1 VNDLQFRAAPVLELP
16 ESLEVVLE
24 GSVNPAAATVLR
36 EKMEAALGRRSAYLS
51 VLMGGVNYV
60 ASAGLA
66 YLMDLAGRMERRGGA
81 VVLVAV
87 QPKVKV
93 VLNNL
98 GMSGFFRLED
108 SAEHARA
115 FLRAQAERVFRSP
128 RVRALD
134 GDEAGVEFPVVGTS
148 LKVGGDPRSTIQVRH
163 PQVES
168 RHCEIYR
175 TGDRC
180 FVRDLG
186 TRFGTWVGMRKVNDE
201 ALAAGDVIK
210 IGALRLAYVPPG
222 VRHQA

>member
-1 VNDLQFRAAPVLELP
+1 MNELGFRSAPILDLP
-16 ESLEVVLE
+16 ESLEVILD
-24 GSVNPAAATVLR
+24 GSVSPSAAPVLR
-36 EKMEAALGRRSAYLS
+36 EKLENAMGRTSAYLS
-51 VLMGGVNYV
+51 ILMGGVNYV

-66 YLMDLAGRMERRGGA
+66 YLMDLAGRVERRGGS

-128 RVRALD
+128 RLRALD
-134 GDEAGVEFPVVGTS
+134 GDEAGVEFPVLGTS
-148 LKVGGDPRSTIQVRH
+148 IKVGGDPRSTIPVRH
-163 PQVES
+163 PQVEP

-201 ALAAGDVIK
+201 PLAAGDVIK
-210 IGALRLAYVPPG
+210 IGALRLAFVPPG
-222 VRHQA
+222 ARHQP

>member
-1 VNDLQFRAAPVLELP
+1 MNELSFRAAPVLDLP
-16 ESLEVVLE
+16 ESLEAVLE
-24 GSVNPAAATVLR
+24 GSVGPSAAPTLR
-36 EKMEAALGRRSAYLS
+36 ERLEAALGRRSAYLS
-51 VLMGGVNYV
+51 ILMGGVNYV

-81 VVLVAV
+81 VVLVGV

-98 GMSGFFRLED
+98 GMSGFFRLEE

-128 RVRALD
+128 RLRALD
-134 GDEAGVEFPVVGTS
+134 GDEAGAEFPIVGAS
-148 LKVGGDPRSTIQVRH
+148 IRVGGDPRSTIPVRH
-163 PQVES
+163 PQVET

-201 ALAAGDVIK
+201 PLAPGDVIK
-210 IGALRLAYVPPG
+210 VGTLRLAFVPPG
-222 VRHQA
+222 VRHEG

>member
-1 VNDLQFRAAPVLELP
+1 
-16 ESLEVVLE
+16 
-24 GSVNPAAATVLR
+24 
-36 EKMEAALGRRSAYLS
+36 
-51 VLMGGVNYV
+51 MGGVNYV
-60 ASAGLA
+60 ASSGLA

-108 SAEHARA
+108 NAEHARA

-134 GDEAGVEFPVVGTS
+134 GDEAGVEFPVVGTA
-148 LKVGGDPRSTIQVRH
+148 LKVGGDPRSTIQVKH

-175 TGDRC
+175 TGEQC

-201 ALAAGDVIK
+201 ALSAGDVIK
-210 IGALRLAYVPPG
+210 VGALRLAYVPPG

>member
-1 VNDLQFRAAPVLELP
+1 VNELAFRSAPVLELP
-16 ESLEVVLE
+16 DSLEVVLE
-24 GSVNPAAATVLR
+24 GSVSPAAATGLR
-36 EKMEAALGRRSAYLS
+36 ERMEGALGRSSAYLS
-51 VLMGGVNYV
+51 ILMGGVNYV

-81 VVLVAV
+81 VVLVGV

-98 GMSGFFRLED
+98 GMASFFRLED

-134 GDEAGVEFPVVGTS
+134 GDEAGTEFPVVGTAI
-148 LKVGGDPRSTIQVRH
+148 KIGGDPRSTIAVKH

-201 ALAAGDVIK
+201 ALSPGDVIK

-222 VRHQA
+222 VRHQG

>member
-1 VNDLQFRAAPVLELP
+1 VNELGFRSAPVLELP
-16 ESLEVVLE
+16 DSLEVVLE
-24 GSVNPAAATVLR
+24 GSVNPSAAPVLR
-36 EKMEAALGRRSAYLS
+36 EKLEGALGRTSAYLS
-51 VLMGGVNYV
+51 ILMGGVNYV

-66 YLMDLAGRMERRGGA
+66 YLMDLAARMERRGGA

-134 GDEAGVEFPVVGTS
+134 GDDAGVEFPVVGTTI
-148 LKVGGDPRSTIQVRH
+148 KVGGDPRSTIAVRH
-163 PQVES
+163 PQVEP

-175 TGDRC
+175 TGERC

-201 ALAAGDVIK
+201 PLAAGDVIK
-210 IGALRLAYVPPG
+210 IGALRLAFVPPG
-222 VRHQA
+222 ARHPG